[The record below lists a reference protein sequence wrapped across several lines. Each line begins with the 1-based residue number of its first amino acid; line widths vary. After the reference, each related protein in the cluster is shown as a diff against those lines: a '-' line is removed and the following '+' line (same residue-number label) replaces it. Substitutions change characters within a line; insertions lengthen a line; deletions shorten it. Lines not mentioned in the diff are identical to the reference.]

1 MRSER
6 QPCIY
11 ILASGHY
18 GTLYIGV
25 TSDLVRRLWQHRT
38 GAVPG
43 FTSQY
48 AIHRLVRFE
57 LFADMER
64 AIAREKQLKR
74 WHRQWKINL
83 IETENPHWGDLAID
97 LGLPPLTQL
106 QPPDGP

>member
-25 TSDLVRRLWQHRT
+25 T
-38 GAVPG
+38 PG

-97 LGLPPLTQL
+97 LGLPPLTQR